1 MVTEYLPPQEIHA
14 LTGYARL
21 GAQAAWLAERGVPH
35 RLDGRRLIVSRVHV
49 LAWLEGRTMVRSTG
63 LKLAAIK

>member
-1 MVTEYLPPQEIHA
+1 MTEYLPPQELHA
-14 LTGYARL
+14 LTGYARSNS
-21 GAQAAWLAERGVPH
+21 QAAWLVERGVPH

-49 LAWLEGRTMVRSTG
+49 QQWLEGRTVARSAG